1 MGESPAPI
9 NSDPDKCFV
18 IKIENEDEVEKIGE
32 IEEIEID
39 NGKVDEI
46 ENEKVE
52 LVNGKSAIE
61 NEVEEII
68 HVNTP
73 EINQAPEPTIT
84 QKVESPPG
92 TSSNFRERRQSNGR
106 LINQQQFLT
115 DIFNRNGQLY
125 YL

>member
-1 MGESPAPI
+1 MGKSPAPI
-9 NSDPDKCFV
+9 NSDPDKCVV

-52 LVNGKSAIE
+52 LVNGKSAVE
-61 NEVEEII
+61 NEVEEIQ
-68 HVNTP
+68 VNTP
-73 EINQAPEPTIT
+73 EINQAPEPIIT
-84 QKVESPPG
+84 QKVDSSPG
-92 TSSNFRERRQSNGR
+92 SSNFRERRQSNGR

-115 DIFNRNGQLY
+115 DIFNRNGQFY
-125 YL
+125 